1 MASYT
6 KIDNF
11 LGGVFTLKNRVR
23 KNDGPHWVP
32 NGVPNIRTMGE
43 FSPMGAPMANDG
55 GSNMPMEEVNGY
67 HDVPYILLSY
77 KTSGLVA
84 FPHGDS
90 KYTQI

>member
-1 MASYT
+1 
-6 KIDNF
+6 
-11 LGGVFTLKNRVR
+11 
-23 KNDGPHWVP
+23 
-32 NGVPNIRTMGE
+32 
-43 FSPMGAPMANDG
+43 MANDG